1 MVAFTLL
8 RADHGSDVPYQEMGF
23 PTIEAYLRSIPD
35 RIRIVYDKSGKA
47 IVEAIETDERETF
60 VEFAKS
66 MVPCYYDILASEVL
80 HYFNA
85 DISNVKALCEVL
97 GVNGSTRIVAL
108 KIEPK
113 NAFILPPNAP
123 INYKTM
129 MCRRYQK
136 NQVCWK
142 YCTYAHGFHE
152 MRTIAEN
159 QAYRAQQRTKKNTSE
174 IRHPD
179 NENIENDVPIHCADR
194 PYCENSEEE
203 REIRELCEWVEKEV
217 ENMEFQEVPYRSL
230 SSSPENIL
238 GFDNYAEFL
247 VDTME
252 KLNISI
258 MALDVPKMLETQFNF
273 NAADYDK
280 YDEELMYFMKGL
292 VDYSKSKLR
301 LKFVNNLLSRGDALQ
316 RILFTD
322 EKIFTVEP
330 FRNSQNQR
338 EVLPKGS
345 PRIVKADNTHFSKS
359 VMVWGGI
366 SGLGKTKLVF
376 VPKGVKIS
384 ADTYRQLILEDAVLP
399 WAEENAENIDW
410 CLQQDWAPAHGAKK
424 TIEWCEANLPGF
436 WTKSVWPSN
445 SPDLNPLDFAI
456 WGILEQKACA
466 IKHKSIDSLKR
477 ALEKAWEEI
486 TPEMIAAILK
496 NF

>member
-1 MVAFTLL
+1 MPLVVSSLTASSNGIPMNMFC
-8 RADHGSDVPYQEMGF
+8 RQADHGSDVPYQEMGF

-47 IVEAIETDERETF
+47 IVEAIETDEVRYLMNLVKRTKPTNLPENPQAQLTQKPSEKPLQKQFPPGTGNGFPSNLQTSFYEKAPFCVTPSSQESNIPASARNQYSLRGETTSVVQENIATHKLNRETF

-108 KIEPK
+108 KIGTNGVLDAKAEGARIRVFLHEQKPIDTASASTRSEPK

-301 LKFVNNLLSRGDALQ
+301 LKFVNNLAFLTL
-316 RILFTD
+316 ITD
-322 EKIFTVEP
+322 K
-330 FRNSQNQR
+330 
-338 EVLPKGS
+338 S
-345 PRIVKADNTHFSKS
+345 PAYSTEGGHFECS
-359 VMVWGGI
+359 
-366 SGLGKTKLVF
+366 
-376 VPKGVKIS
+376 
-384 ADTYRQLILEDAVLP
+384 
-399 WAEENAENIDW
+399 
-410 CLQQDWAPAHGAKK
+410 
-424 TIEWCEANLPGF
+424 
-436 WTKSVWPSN
+436 
-445 SPDLNPLDFAI
+445 
-456 WGILEQKACA
+456 
-466 IKHKSIDSLKR
+466 
-477 ALEKAWEEI
+477 
-486 TPEMIAAILK
+486 
-496 NF
+496 

>member
-301 LKFVNNLLSRGDALQ
+301 LKFVNNLVKKQADY
-316 RILFTD
+316 
-322 EKIFTVEP
+322 
-330 FRNSQNQR
+330 FR
-338 EVLPKGS
+338 L
-345 PRIVKADNTHFSKS
+345 IVIITGFSDIDN
-359 VMVWGGI
+359 
-366 SGLGKTKLVF
+366 
-376 VPKGVKIS
+376 
-384 ADTYRQLILEDAVLP
+384 
-399 WAEENAENIDW
+399 
-410 CLQQDWAPAHGAKK
+410 
-424 TIEWCEANLPGF
+424 
-436 WTKSVWPSN
+436 
-445 SPDLNPLDFAI
+445 
-456 WGILEQKACA
+456 
-466 IKHKSIDSLKR
+466 
-477 ALEKAWEEI
+477 
-486 TPEMIAAILK
+486 
-496 NF
+496 